1 MSSGITS
8 SDSMFSVREMPW
20 HQQGAILDEYPN
32 GIDEALTLSGLDWR
46 VEQRGVY
53 VPTAPE
59 LGDEG
64 VSQGFAQVPGKLANV
79 RSDSGA
85 VLGVVSDGYQ
95 VVQNVEAFR
104 FLDDVLGTDEL
115 QFETAGSLHGGRQVW
130 VLARRPD
137 HVEVAGDQV
146 ATFVFV
152 ASSHDGSMSV
162 TAAVTPVR
170 IVCANTLG
178 WALEGASQAFRMRHT
193 AGIGDRWE
201 DAREMMRLTVDY
213 ESQFVALGDKLG
225 REKISDNAFEGVLDG
240 LFPEADSMGARALEN
255 RRKAKRQI
263 MTIYHGA
270 GLDGDTTG
278 NAPGT
283 KWAAV
288 NAVGEWSD
296 WYRQRNKNTE
306 QMLRSFEDGAL
317 KQRALKALVA
327 A

>member
-1 MSSGITS
+1 MSAGITS
-8 SDSMFSVREMPW
+8 NDSMFSVREMPW
-20 HQQGAILDEYPN
+20 HGQGAVLDAYPE

-46 VEQRGVY
+46 VEQRDVY

-64 VSQGFAQVPGKLANV
+64 VSQGFTQVPGKLANV
-79 RSDSGA
+79 RSDNQS

-130 VLARRPD
+130 VLARRPE
-137 HVEVAGDQV
+137 HVEVAGDKV
-146 ATFVFV
+146 GTYVFV

-178 WALEGASQAFRMRHT
+178 WALDSAQQAFRMRHT
-193 AGIGDRWE
+193 AGIGNRWE
-201 DAREMMRLTVDY
+201 DAREMLRLTVDY
-213 ESQFVALGDKLG
+213 EAQFVALGDKLG
-225 REKISDNAFEGVLDG
+225 QERIADSTFEGVLDD
-240 LFPEADSMGARALEN
+240 LFPEKESLGDRALEN
-255 RRKAKRQI
+255 RRTAKRQI
-263 MTIYHGA
+263 MTIYRGQ
-270 GLDGDTTG
+270 GSDGNTIG

-296 WYRQRNKNTE
+296 WYRQRNKNTN
-306 QMLRSFEDGAL
+306 QVVRSFEDSAL
-317 KQRALKALVA
+317 KQRALKVVSA